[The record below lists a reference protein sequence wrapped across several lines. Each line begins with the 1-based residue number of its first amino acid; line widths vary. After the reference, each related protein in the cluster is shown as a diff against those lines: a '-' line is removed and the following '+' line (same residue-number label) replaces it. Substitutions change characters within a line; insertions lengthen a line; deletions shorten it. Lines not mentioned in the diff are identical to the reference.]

1 MRIPAK
7 YWIPGAVVGAFIAT
21 EVTLRLA
28 FGLGNPV
35 LVQADANT
43 GYRFQP
49 NQKIFRFGKH
59 IQYNQYSQRSEPIT
73 LAKPPGKLRI
83 LMTGD
88 SVLNGG
94 NPLDQSQTITELF
107 EAKLSASGHPA
118 EVLNAS
124 AGSWGIGNQL
134 AYLQKFGTFNAD
146 AVILQIG
153 SHDLTQLTSTSDV
166 VGNYPAYPDRPP
178 VLAMQEAWTRYAWPQ
193 LAYKLGFGSPVNEI
207 PAPKSSNPDR
217 QFKENMESLQQIVK
231 LVRAKNIPVFV
242 LYTPNIDDLLP
253 KLKVSPY
260 KTEFLRL
267 LKNLQVPIIDT
278 QSAWSRL
285 PQPTVQ
291 TYFRDWVHLNFP
303 ANQAIVQQLFGQLCL
318 GRQLP
323 SCSSPPPS
331 SPVKP

>member
-7 YWIPGAVVGAFIAT
+7 YWIPGAIVGGLVAA

-35 LVQADANT
+35 LVQADPDT

-49 NQKIFRFGKH
+49 NQKIFRFGKN

-94 NPLDQSQTITELF
+94 NPTAQSQTITELF
-107 EAKLSASGHPA
+107 ETKLSASGHPA

-124 AGSWGIGNQL
+124 AGSWGIGNEF
-134 AYLQKFGTFNAD
+134 AYLRKFGTFNAD

-153 SHDLTQLTSTSDV
+153 NHDLTQPTSTSEV
-166 VGNYPAYPDRPP
+166 VGHHPAYPDHPP
-178 VLAMQEAWTRYAWPQ
+178 LLAIQELWTRYAGPE
-193 LAYKLGFGSPVNEI
+193 LAYRLGLGFAASELP
-207 PAPKSSNPDR
+207 PPKPSNPDR
-217 QFKENMESLQQIVK
+217 QFKENMGSLKQIIK
-231 LVRAKNIPVFV
+231 LMRARNIPVFV
-242 LYTPNIDDLLP
+242 LYTPNFDDLVP
-253 KLKVSPY
+253 KPKASPY

-278 QSAWSRL
+278 QTAWSSL
-285 PQPTVQ
+285 PPATVK
-291 TYFRDWVHLNFP
+291 TYFRDWVHLNVP
-303 ANQAIVQQLFGQLCL
+303 ANQAIAQQLFVQLCR

-323 SCSSPPPS
+323 SCSPVRSP